1 MTLHITTL
9 SQGTCNPELPLANKF
24 YETFQLQKY
33 LCTYCM
39 YVYMTHTINAN
50 LKHTPSSG
58 PFNCSS
64 LQTVSI
70 ETGLQNGGV
79 PFFMIQMALT
89 SPDLELATIPIVY
102 VSALTPVP
110 MLTICLCYMLYNKVK
125 AKVSLQNSLVYQIL
139 IFLSFTSIL
148 SGAHRYL
155 SVLCKY
161 FSPKTTFFSD

>member
-1 MTLHITTL
+1 
-9 SQGTCNPELPLANKF
+9 
-24 YETFQLQKY
+24 
-33 LCTYCM
+33 
-39 YVYMTHTINAN
+39 MTHTINAN

-64 LQTVSI
+64 LQTISI

-139 IFLSFTSIL
+139 SFTSIL

-161 FSPKTTFFSD
+161 FSPKTTFFLIDNLYIKQCLLFPMCGGKQLEIIIKFLVQYTTLLHTPILQNH